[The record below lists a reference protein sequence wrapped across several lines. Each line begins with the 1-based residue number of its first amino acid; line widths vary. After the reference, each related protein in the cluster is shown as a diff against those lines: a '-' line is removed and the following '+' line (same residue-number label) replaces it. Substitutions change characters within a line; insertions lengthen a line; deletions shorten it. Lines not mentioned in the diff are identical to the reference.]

1 MRCRWKPTVTPA
13 IATRYPP
20 TSRAVSSTDRPQP
33 QATGTAAS
41 SATNGAATNTHN
53 MTSAPVDWVP
63 SSMGFGPGNL
73 AGA

>member
-1 MRCRWKPTVTPA
+1 M
-13 IATRYPP
+13 
-20 TSRAVSSTDRPQP
+20 SSTDRPQP